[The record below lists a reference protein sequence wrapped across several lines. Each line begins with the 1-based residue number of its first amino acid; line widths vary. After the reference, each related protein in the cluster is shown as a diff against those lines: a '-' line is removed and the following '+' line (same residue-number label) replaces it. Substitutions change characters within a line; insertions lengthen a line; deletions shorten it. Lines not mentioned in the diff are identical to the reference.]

1 MVKYFNS
8 TWVFD
13 LYLRQINIAHL
24 NINQVSP
31 VRYLEHYHEN
41 YFGELYPN
49 PISSV
54 IYLGFFNKI
63 L

>member
-1 MVKYFNS
+1 MILGTLGFY
-8 TWVFD
+8 
-13 LYLRQINIAHL
+13 
-24 NINQVSP
+24 
-31 VRYLEHYHEN
+31 YHEN